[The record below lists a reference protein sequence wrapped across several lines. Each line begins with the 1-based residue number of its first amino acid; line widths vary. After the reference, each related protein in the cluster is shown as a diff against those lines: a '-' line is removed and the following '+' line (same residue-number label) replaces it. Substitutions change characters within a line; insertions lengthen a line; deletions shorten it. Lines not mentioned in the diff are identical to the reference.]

1 MPLWLTGARR
11 TDSFA
16 AMSDEQLSWDNIF
29 VEKAA
34 EPAVTDLKADSAVPF
49 PAPNAAPT
57 PSKSKALAQPKSG
70 KEDVTLFSKMDWGP
84 LHGPKEAT
92 PQIEPPCAGETARTV
107 EQKNS
112 ASVSTIATG
121 EAFDA
126 LATVPPVAA
135 IRTPTRVKVTSAT
148 LSPRPLPLETG
159 KVNSSSQ
166 LGTSTAASSSSNPML
181 RSEPA
186 APASHSKTFLDS
198 LLSPPTTSVPVRVD
212 FESSARLSSVPSSS
226 MPSTAQLQVRSVD
239 DEASLV
245 GEKPGAEPKVI
256 SVYEINKQIRGLLE
270 GRFPLLWVRGE
281 ISNFKA
287 HTSGHFYFSLKDAK
301 AQISAVMFRGFNQ
314 SLKFR
319 PEDGMEVIVRCRV
332 TVYEPRGNYQLFC
345 ELMDPV
351 GAGALQK
358 AFEQLKAKL
367 QSEGLF
373 APTRKRPLPSLP
385 RHIAIVTSPTG
396 AAIRDMLN
404 VLGRRFK
411 GARVTVVPTK
421 VQGEQAAGEIC
432 AAIALA
438 NQLPDVDVMIVGRG
452 GGSIEDMWCF
462 NDERVARAIA
472 AARVPVISAVG
483 HEIDF
488 TIADFVADLR
498 APTPSAAAEL
508 VVKNASDLQDR
519 IQGLQRS
526 ASSSMLRRLADFQQ
540 KCVAFAKRLVI
551 VDPQRRIQDCMQR
564 NDELSQRLEASI
576 LRRFAETSLRIALWR
591 EKLGHPEQAIGAQR
605 QRVEGY
611 AQRLSLGWKTF
622 AARKRRDVEKQMA
635 LLDSLSPLRVV
646 ERGYSVVTLNEQVVT
661 DVTAL
666 QEGDVVCLQFAR
678 GRASAA
684 VKKIENKKGVLER
697 V

>member
-1 MPLWLTGARR
+1 MCHQLVMPLWLTGARR
-11 TDSFA
+11 TDSFV
-16 AMSDEQLSWDNIF
+16 AMSDEQLSWDTIF
-29 VEKAA
+29 VEKAVETAPA
-34 EPAVTDLKADSAVPF
+34 ELSAELTSERLTEQVVPVAQEAVVMTGPAKAKGS
-49 PAPNAAPT
+49 
-57 PSKSKALAQPKSG
+57 AQPKPESS
-70 KEDVTLFSKMDWGP
+70 LFSAMDWGP
-84 LHGPKEAT
+84 L
-92 PQIEPPCAGETARTV
+92 Q
-107 EQKNS
+107 
-112 ASVSTIATG
+112 ST
-121 EAFDA
+121 
-126 LATVPPVAA
+126 AA
-135 IRTPTRVKVTSAT
+135 IRAPTRVKVTSAE
-148 LSPRPLPLETG
+148 LSPRPAPP
-159 KVNSSSQ
+159 
-166 LGTSTAASSSSNPML
+166 SSNSVTATNP
-181 RSEPA
+181 SQGVTS
-186 APASHSKTFLDS
+186 ASHSPAATQAS
-198 LLSPPTTSVPVRVD
+198 QQVRVGFD
-212 FESSARLSSVPSSS
+212 SMVGAAGAAGFIDDAESSLVAEQ
-226 MPSTAQLQVRSVD
+226 PST
-239 DEASLV
+239 
-245 GEKPGAEPKVI
+245 EPKVI

-314 SLKFR
+314 GLKFR

-345 ELMDPV
+345 EVMDPV

-358 AFEQLKAKL
+358 AFEQLKTKL
-367 QSEGLF
+367 KNEGLF
-373 APTRKRPLPSLP
+373 APERKRKLPALP

-411 GARVTVVPTK
+411 GARITVVPTK

-438 NQLPDVDVMIVGRG
+438 NQLSDVDVMIVGRG

-526 ASSSMLRRLADFQQ
+526 ASANMQRRLADFQQ
-540 KCVAFAKRLVI
+540 QCTAFGKRLVI

-564 NDELSQRLEASI
+564 NDELSQRLEASV
-576 LRRFAETSLRIALWR
+576 LRRFSEKRMQIALWR

-605 QRVEGY
+605 QRVASY
-611 AQRLSLGWKTF
+611 SQRLSLGWKTLE
-622 AARKRRDVEKQMA
+622 ARKCRDVEKQMA

-646 ERGYSVVTLNEQVVT
+646 ERGYSVVTLNDQVVT
-661 DVTAL
+661 DVTAVH
-666 QEGDVVCLQFAR
+666 EGDVVCLQFAR
-678 GRASAA
+678 GRALAV
-684 VKKIENKKGVLER
+684 VKKIENNKCVSDREA
-697 V
+697 